1 MKEGTKMKAKN
12 NFFKQLISIMTVL
25 SLLFMVLGIQGNNEV
40 KAATLATLPA
50 PINQI
55 FPDADLAEGIRAVLQ
70 KASVTDVVTQEELES
85 ITKLVV
91 AGEKVASIQ
100 GIEYLTNLEY
110 LNLNGNQITDISPL
124 SNLVKLTNLYIG
136 TNKITDISALQNL
149 TNLRE
154 LYLNED
160 NISDISPLAN
170 LTKMY
175 SLNLGAN
182 HNLSDLSPLSNMTG
196 LNYLTVTESK
206 VKDVTPIAN
215 LTDLYSLSLNYNQIE
230 DISPLASL
238 TSLHYFTAYVNQITD
253 ITPVANMTRL
263 NSLKIGNNKITD
275 LSPLANLSQL
285 TWLEIGTNQISDI
298 NAVKDLTKLKMLNV
312 GSNQISDISVLNNLS
327 QLNSLFL
334 NNNQLGNEDME
345 VIGGLT
351 NLTTLFLSQN
361 HITDIRPLASL
372 SKMDSADFANQVIKK
387 PARNFSKTLSVP
399 NNITSIDGTLVT
411 PKTISNNGTYDAPNV
426 NWSSPSYLPEV
437 RYTFKQDVAVGSTT
451 SSYTGI
457 IIQPLNE
464 PVDYNVTF
472 NIDGNTSEVKTVTE
486 EDLIPEPAN
495 PTKQGYTFDGWYDAE
510 TGGTKWDFT
519 TGQMPANDLMLYAH
533 FSVNSYQ
540 VNFDIDGAVMNEAVV
555 YDTLLNEPTAP
566 TKQGYT
572 FDGWYDAETG
582 GNKWDFKTMKMPAN
596 DVTLY
601 AHFTVSSYQVNFDID
616 GAVTNEAIVY
626 DTLLNEPATPT
637 KQGYTFD
644 GWYDAETGGNKWD
657 FKTMKIPANDVTLYA
672 HFTINNYQANFDI
685 DGSVTNETITY
696 DTLLNEPTAPTKQG
710 FLFDGWY
717 DAEVGGTKWDF
728 NTMKM
733 PANDITLY
741 AHFSK
746 ETPLIPS
753 PSDESDSKP
762 TNGSITINEPSATSM
777 PVQNNNITVTAGE
790 NTPELTTAKLPKTG
804 DNNPWQTLFAGIL
817 LSSSAFYIWRKKA

>member
-1 MKEGTKMKAKN
+1 MKAKN

-40 KAATLATLPA
+40 KAATLATPPA

-91 AGEKVASIQ
+91 AGEKVVSIQ

-486 EDLIPEPAN
+486 EDLIPEPTN

-626 DTLLNEPATPT
+626 DALLNEPATPT

-657 FKTMKIPANDVTLYA
+657 FKTMKMPANDVTLYA

-685 DGSVTNETITY
+685 DGAVTNETITY

-733 PANDITLY
+733 PANDINLY

-777 PVQNNNITVTAGE
+777 PAQNNNITVTAGE

>member
-1 MKEGTKMKAKN
+1 
-12 NFFKQLISIMTVL
+12 
-25 SLLFMVLGIQGNNEV
+25 
-40 KAATLATLPA
+40 
-50 PINQI
+50 
-55 FPDADLAEGIRAVLQ
+55 
-70 KASVTDVVTQEELES
+70 
-85 ITKLVV
+85 
-91 AGEKVASIQ
+91 
-100 GIEYLTNLEY
+100 
-110 LNLNGNQITDISPL
+110 
-124 SNLVKLTNLYIG
+124 
-136 TNKITDISALQNL
+136 
-149 TNLRE
+149 
-154 LYLNED
+154 
-160 NISDISPLAN
+160 
-170 LTKMY
+170 
-175 SLNLGAN
+175 
-182 HNLSDLSPLSNMTG
+182 
-196 LNYLTVTESK
+196 
-206 VKDVTPIAN
+206 
-215 LTDLYSLSLNYNQIE
+215 IE

-437 RYTFKQDVAVGSTT
+437 RYTFKQDVVVGSTT

-657 FKTMKIPANDVTLYA
+657 FKTMKMPANDVTLYA

-777 PVQNNNITVTAGE
+777 PAQNNNIIVTAGE

>member
-1 MKEGTKMKAKN
+1 MKAKN

-387 PARNFSKTLSVP
+387 PARNFSKTLSVL

>member
-1 MKEGTKMKAKN
+1 
-12 NFFKQLISIMTVL
+12 
-25 SLLFMVLGIQGNNEV
+25 
-40 KAATLATLPA
+40 
-50 PINQI
+50 
-55 FPDADLAEGIRAVLQ
+55 
-70 KASVTDVVTQEELES
+70 
-85 ITKLVV
+85 
-91 AGEKVASIQ
+91 
-100 GIEYLTNLEY
+100 
-110 LNLNGNQITDISPL
+110 
-124 SNLVKLTNLYIG
+124 
-136 TNKITDISALQNL
+136 
-149 TNLRE
+149 
-154 LYLNED
+154 
-160 NISDISPLAN
+160 
-170 LTKMY
+170 
-175 SLNLGAN
+175 
-182 HNLSDLSPLSNMTG
+182 LSPLSNMTG

-486 EDLIPEPAN
+486 EDLIPEPTN

-555 YDTLLNEPTAP
+555 YNTLLNEPTAP

-626 DTLLNEPATPT
+626 DALLNEPATPT

-657 FKTMKIPANDVTLYA
+657 FKTMKMPANDVTLYA

-777 PVQNNNITVTAGE
+777 PAQNSNITVTAGE

>member
-1 MKEGTKMKAKN
+1 MKAKN

-657 FKTMKIPANDVTLYA
+657 FKTMKMPANDVTLYA

-733 PANDITLY
+733 PANDINLY

-777 PVQNNNITVTAGE
+777 PAQNNNITVTAGE

>member
-1 MKEGTKMKAKN
+1 MKAKN

-40 KAATLATLPA
+40 KAATLATPPA

-387 PARNFSKTLSVP
+387 PARNFLKTLSVP

-464 PVDYNVTF
+464 PLDYNVTF

-657 FKTMKIPANDVTLYA
+657 FKTMKMPANDVTLYA

-685 DGSVTNETITY
+685 DGAVTNETITY

-762 TNGSITINEPSATSM
+762 TNGSITINEPNAISM
-777 PVQNNNITVTAGE
+777 PAQNSNITVTAGE

>member
-1 MKEGTKMKAKN
+1 MKAKN

-40 KAATLATLPA
+40 KAATLATPPA

-486 EDLIPEPAN
+486 EDLIPEPTN

-555 YDTLLNEPTAP
+555 YNTLLNEPTAP

-601 AHFTVSSYQVNFDID
+601 ARFTVSSYQVNFDID

-626 DTLLNEPATPT
+626 DALLNEPATPT

-657 FKTMKIPANDVTLYA
+657 FKTMKMPANDVTLYA

-777 PVQNNNITVTAGE
+777 PAQNSNITVTAGE

>member
-1 MKEGTKMKAKN
+1 MKAKN

-40 KAATLATLPA
+40 KAATLATPPA

-464 PVDYNVTF
+464 PLDYNVTF

-657 FKTMKIPANDVTLYA
+657 FKTMKMPANDVTLYA

-777 PVQNNNITVTAGE
+777 PAQNNNITVTAGE

>member
-1 MKEGTKMKAKN
+1 MKAKN

-601 AHFTVSSYQVNFDID
+601 AHFTVSSYQVNFYID

>member
-1 MKEGTKMKAKN
+1 MKAKN

-40 KAATLATLPA
+40 KAATLATPPA

-182 HNLSDLSPLSNMTG
+182 HNLSNLSPLSNMTG

-486 EDLIPEPAN
+486 EDLIPEPTN

-626 DTLLNEPATPT
+626 DALLNEPATPT

-657 FKTMKIPANDVTLYA
+657 FKTMKMPANDVTLYA

-685 DGSVTNETITY
+685 DGAVTNETITY

-733 PANDITLY
+733 PANDINLY

-777 PVQNNNITVTAGE
+777 PAQNNNITVTAGE

>member
-1 MKEGTKMKAKN
+1 
-12 NFFKQLISIMTVL
+12 MTVL

-40 KAATLATLPA
+40 KAATLATPPA

-486 EDLIPEPAN
+486 EDLIPEPTN

-626 DTLLNEPATPT
+626 DALLNEPATPT

-657 FKTMKIPANDVTLYA
+657 FKTMKMPANDVTLYA

-685 DGSVTNETITY
+685 DGAVTNETITY

-733 PANDITLY
+733 PANDINLY

-777 PVQNNNITVTAGE
+777 PAQNNNITVTAGE

>member
-1 MKEGTKMKAKN
+1 MKAKN

-40 KAATLATLPA
+40 KAATLATPPA

-657 FKTMKIPANDVTLYA
+657 FKTMKMPANDVTLYA

-717 DAEVGGTKWDF
+717 DAEIGGTKWDF

-777 PVQNNNITVTAGE
+777 PAQNNNITVTAGE

>member
-1 MKEGTKMKAKN
+1 
-12 NFFKQLISIMTVL
+12 
-25 SLLFMVLGIQGNNEV
+25 
-40 KAATLATLPA
+40 
-50 PINQI
+50 
-55 FPDADLAEGIRAVLQ
+55 
-70 KASVTDVVTQEELES
+70 
-85 ITKLVV
+85 
-91 AGEKVASIQ
+91 
-100 GIEYLTNLEY
+100 
-110 LNLNGNQITDISPL
+110 
-124 SNLVKLTNLYIG
+124 
-136 TNKITDISALQNL
+136 
-149 TNLRE
+149 
-154 LYLNED
+154 
-160 NISDISPLAN
+160 
-170 LTKMY
+170 
-175 SLNLGAN
+175 
-182 HNLSDLSPLSNMTG
+182 
-196 LNYLTVTESK
+196 
-206 VKDVTPIAN
+206 
-215 LTDLYSLSLNYNQIE
+215 
-230 DISPLASL
+230 
-238 TSLHYFTAYVNQITD
+238 
-253 ITPVANMTRL
+253 
-263 NSLKIGNNKITD
+263 ITD

-437 RYTFKQDVAVGSTT
+437 RYTFKQDVVVGSTT

-657 FKTMKIPANDVTLYA
+657 FKTMKMPANDVTLYA

-733 PANDITLY
+733 PANDINLY

-777 PVQNNNITVTAGE
+777 PAQNNNITVTAGE

>member
-1 MKEGTKMKAKN
+1 MKAKN

-351 NLTTLFLSQN
+351 NLITLFLSQN

>member
-1 MKEGTKMKAKN
+1 MKAKN

-40 KAATLATLPA
+40 KAATLATPPA

-298 NAVKDLTKLKMLNV
+298 NAVKDLTKLKVLNV

-437 RYTFKQDVAVGSTT
+437 RYTFKQDVVVGSTT

-657 FKTMKIPANDVTLYA
+657 FKTMKMPANDVTLYA

-733 PANDITLY
+733 PANDINLY

-777 PVQNNNITVTAGE
+777 PAQNNNITVTAGE

>member
-1 MKEGTKMKAKN
+1 
-12 NFFKQLISIMTVL
+12 
-25 SLLFMVLGIQGNNEV
+25 
-40 KAATLATLPA
+40 
-50 PINQI
+50 
-55 FPDADLAEGIRAVLQ
+55 
-70 KASVTDVVTQEELES
+70 
-85 ITKLVV
+85 
-91 AGEKVASIQ
+91 
-100 GIEYLTNLEY
+100 
-110 LNLNGNQITDISPL
+110 
-124 SNLVKLTNLYIG
+124 
-136 TNKITDISALQNL
+136 
-149 TNLRE
+149 
-154 LYLNED
+154 
-160 NISDISPLAN
+160 
-170 LTKMY
+170 
-175 SLNLGAN
+175 
-182 HNLSDLSPLSNMTG
+182 
-196 LNYLTVTESK
+196 
-206 VKDVTPIAN
+206 
-215 LTDLYSLSLNYNQIE
+215 QIE

-387 PARNFSKTLSVP
+387 PARNFLKTLSVP

-464 PVDYNVTF
+464 PLDYNVTF

-657 FKTMKIPANDVTLYA
+657 FKTMKMPANDVTLYA

-685 DGSVTNETITY
+685 DGAVTNETITY

-762 TNGSITINEPSATSM
+762 TNGSITINEPSAISM
-777 PVQNNNITVTAGE
+777 PAQNSNITVTAGE

>member
-1 MKEGTKMKAKN
+1 
-12 NFFKQLISIMTVL
+12 
-25 SLLFMVLGIQGNNEV
+25 
-40 KAATLATLPA
+40 
-50 PINQI
+50 
-55 FPDADLAEGIRAVLQ
+55 
-70 KASVTDVVTQEELES
+70 
-85 ITKLVV
+85 
-91 AGEKVASIQ
+91 
-100 GIEYLTNLEY
+100 
-110 LNLNGNQITDISPL
+110 
-124 SNLVKLTNLYIG
+124 
-136 TNKITDISALQNL
+136 
-149 TNLRE
+149 
-154 LYLNED
+154 
-160 NISDISPLAN
+160 
-170 LTKMY
+170 
-175 SLNLGAN
+175 
-182 HNLSDLSPLSNMTG
+182 
-196 LNYLTVTESK
+196 
-206 VKDVTPIAN
+206 
-215 LTDLYSLSLNYNQIE
+215 
-230 DISPLASL
+230 
-238 TSLHYFTAYVNQITD
+238 
-253 ITPVANMTRL
+253 
-263 NSLKIGNNKITD
+263 
-275 LSPLANLSQL
+275 
-285 TWLEIGTNQISDI
+285 LEIGTNQISDI

>member
-1 MKEGTKMKAKN
+1 MKAKN

-40 KAATLATLPA
+40 KAATLATPPA

-457 IIQPLNE
+457 IIQTLNE
-464 PVDYNVTF
+464 PLDYNDTF

>member
-1 MKEGTKMKAKN
+1 
-12 NFFKQLISIMTVL
+12 
-25 SLLFMVLGIQGNNEV
+25 
-40 KAATLATLPA
+40 
-50 PINQI
+50 
-55 FPDADLAEGIRAVLQ
+55 
-70 KASVTDVVTQEELES
+70 
-85 ITKLVV
+85 
-91 AGEKVASIQ
+91 
-100 GIEYLTNLEY
+100 
-110 LNLNGNQITDISPL
+110 
-124 SNLVKLTNLYIG
+124 
-136 TNKITDISALQNL
+136 
-149 TNLRE
+149 
-154 LYLNED
+154 
-160 NISDISPLAN
+160 
-170 LTKMY
+170 
-175 SLNLGAN
+175 
-182 HNLSDLSPLSNMTG
+182 
-196 LNYLTVTESK
+196 
-206 VKDVTPIAN
+206 
-215 LTDLYSLSLNYNQIE
+215 
-230 DISPLASL
+230 
-238 TSLHYFTAYVNQITD
+238 
-253 ITPVANMTRL
+253 
-263 NSLKIGNNKITD
+263 LKIGNNKITD

-486 EDLIPEPAN
+486 EDLIPEPTN

-626 DTLLNEPATPT
+626 DALLNEPATPT

-657 FKTMKIPANDVTLYA
+657 FKTMKMPANDVTLYA

-685 DGSVTNETITY
+685 DGAVTNETITY

-733 PANDITLY
+733 PANDINLY

-777 PVQNNNITVTAGE
+777 PAQNNNITVTAGE

>member
-1 MKEGTKMKAKN
+1 
-12 NFFKQLISIMTVL
+12 
-25 SLLFMVLGIQGNNEV
+25 
-40 KAATLATLPA
+40 
-50 PINQI
+50 
-55 FPDADLAEGIRAVLQ
+55 
-70 KASVTDVVTQEELES
+70 
-85 ITKLVV
+85 
-91 AGEKVASIQ
+91 
-100 GIEYLTNLEY
+100 
-110 LNLNGNQITDISPL
+110 
-124 SNLVKLTNLYIG
+124 
-136 TNKITDISALQNL
+136 
-149 TNLRE
+149 
-154 LYLNED
+154 
-160 NISDISPLAN
+160 
-170 LTKMY
+170 
-175 SLNLGAN
+175 
-182 HNLSDLSPLSNMTG
+182 PLSNMTG

>member
-1 MKEGTKMKAKN
+1 
-12 NFFKQLISIMTVL
+12 
-25 SLLFMVLGIQGNNEV
+25 
-40 KAATLATLPA
+40 
-50 PINQI
+50 
-55 FPDADLAEGIRAVLQ
+55 
-70 KASVTDVVTQEELES
+70 
-85 ITKLVV
+85 
-91 AGEKVASIQ
+91 
-100 GIEYLTNLEY
+100 
-110 LNLNGNQITDISPL
+110 
-124 SNLVKLTNLYIG
+124 
-136 TNKITDISALQNL
+136 
-149 TNLRE
+149 
-154 LYLNED
+154 
-160 NISDISPLAN
+160 
-170 LTKMY
+170 
-175 SLNLGAN
+175 
-182 HNLSDLSPLSNMTG
+182 
-196 LNYLTVTESK
+196 
-206 VKDVTPIAN
+206 
-215 LTDLYSLSLNYNQIE
+215 
-230 DISPLASL
+230 
-238 TSLHYFTAYVNQITD
+238 
-253 ITPVANMTRL
+253 TRL

-486 EDLIPEPAN
+486 EDLIPEPTN

-626 DTLLNEPATPT
+626 DALLNEPATPT

-657 FKTMKIPANDVTLYA
+657 FKTMKMPANDVTLYA
-672 HFTINNYQANFDI
+672 HFTINNYQANFDM

-777 PVQNNNITVTAGE
+777 PAQNSNITVTAGE

>member
-1 MKEGTKMKAKN
+1 MKAKN

-685 DGSVTNETITY
+685 DDSVTNETITY

>member
-1 MKEGTKMKAKN
+1 
-12 NFFKQLISIMTVL
+12 
-25 SLLFMVLGIQGNNEV
+25 
-40 KAATLATLPA
+40 
-50 PINQI
+50 
-55 FPDADLAEGIRAVLQ
+55 
-70 KASVTDVVTQEELES
+70 
-85 ITKLVV
+85 
-91 AGEKVASIQ
+91 
-100 GIEYLTNLEY
+100 
-110 LNLNGNQITDISPL
+110 
-124 SNLVKLTNLYIG
+124 
-136 TNKITDISALQNL
+136 
-149 TNLRE
+149 
-154 LYLNED
+154 
-160 NISDISPLAN
+160 
-170 LTKMY
+170 
-175 SLNLGAN
+175 
-182 HNLSDLSPLSNMTG
+182 
-196 LNYLTVTESK
+196 
-206 VKDVTPIAN
+206 
-215 LTDLYSLSLNYNQIE
+215 
-230 DISPLASL
+230 PLASL

-387 PARNFSKTLSVP
+387 PARNFLKTLSVP

-464 PVDYNVTF
+464 PLDYNVTF

-657 FKTMKIPANDVTLYA
+657 FKTMKMPANDVTLYA

-685 DGSVTNETITY
+685 DGAVTNETITY

-762 TNGSITINEPSATSM
+762 TNGSITINEPSAISM
-777 PVQNNNITVTAGE
+777 PAQNSNITVTAGE

>member
-1 MKEGTKMKAKN
+1 MKAKN

-387 PARNFSKTLSVP
+387 PTRNFSKTLSVP

-437 RYTFKQDVAVGSTT
+437 RYTFKQDVVVGSTT

-657 FKTMKIPANDVTLYA
+657 FKTMKMPANDVTLYA

-733 PANDITLY
+733 PANDINLY

-777 PVQNNNITVTAGE
+777 PAQNNNITVTAGE

>member
-1 MKEGTKMKAKN
+1 
-12 NFFKQLISIMTVL
+12 
-25 SLLFMVLGIQGNNEV
+25 
-40 KAATLATLPA
+40 
-50 PINQI
+50 
-55 FPDADLAEGIRAVLQ
+55 
-70 KASVTDVVTQEELES
+70 
-85 ITKLVV
+85 
-91 AGEKVASIQ
+91 
-100 GIEYLTNLEY
+100 
-110 LNLNGNQITDISPL
+110 
-124 SNLVKLTNLYIG
+124 
-136 TNKITDISALQNL
+136 
-149 TNLRE
+149 
-154 LYLNED
+154 
-160 NISDISPLAN
+160 
-170 LTKMY
+170 
-175 SLNLGAN
+175 
-182 HNLSDLSPLSNMTG
+182 
-196 LNYLTVTESK
+196 
-206 VKDVTPIAN
+206 
-215 LTDLYSLSLNYNQIE
+215 
-230 DISPLASL
+230 
-238 TSLHYFTAYVNQITD
+238 
-253 ITPVANMTRL
+253 
-263 NSLKIGNNKITD
+263 
-275 LSPLANLSQL
+275 L

-486 EDLIPEPAN
+486 EDLIPEPTN

-626 DTLLNEPATPT
+626 DALLNEPATPT

-657 FKTMKIPANDVTLYA
+657 FKTMKMPANDVTLYA

-685 DGSVTNETITY
+685 DGAVTNETITY

-733 PANDITLY
+733 PANDINLY

-777 PVQNNNITVTAGE
+777 PAQNNNITVTAGE

>member
-1 MKEGTKMKAKN
+1 MKAKN

-25 SLLFMVLGIQGNNEV
+25 SLLFMVLGFQGNNEV

-437 RYTFKQDVAVGSTT
+437 RYTFKQDVVVGSTT

-657 FKTMKIPANDVTLYA
+657 FKTMKMPANDVTLYA
-672 HFTINNYQANFDI
+672 YFTINNYQANFDI

-733 PANDITLY
+733 PANDINLY

-777 PVQNNNITVTAGE
+777 PAQNNNITVTAGE

>member
-1 MKEGTKMKAKN
+1 MKAKN

-672 HFTINNYQANFDI
+672 HFTINNYEANFDI

>member
-1 MKEGTKMKAKN
+1 MKAKN

-40 KAATLATLPA
+40 KAATLATPPA

-464 PVDYNVTF
+464 PLDYNVTF

-486 EDLIPEPAN
+486 EDLIPEPTN

-626 DTLLNEPATPT
+626 DALLNEPATPT

-657 FKTMKIPANDVTLYA
+657 FKTMKMPANDVTLYA

-777 PVQNNNITVTAGE
+777 PAQNNNITVTAGE

-817 LSSSAFYIWRKKA
+817 LSSSVFYIWRKKA

>member
-1 MKEGTKMKAKN
+1 
-12 NFFKQLISIMTVL
+12 
-25 SLLFMVLGIQGNNEV
+25 
-40 KAATLATLPA
+40 
-50 PINQI
+50 
-55 FPDADLAEGIRAVLQ
+55 
-70 KASVTDVVTQEELES
+70 
-85 ITKLVV
+85 
-91 AGEKVASIQ
+91 
-100 GIEYLTNLEY
+100 
-110 LNLNGNQITDISPL
+110 
-124 SNLVKLTNLYIG
+124 
-136 TNKITDISALQNL
+136 
-149 TNLRE
+149 
-154 LYLNED
+154 
-160 NISDISPLAN
+160 
-170 LTKMY
+170 
-175 SLNLGAN
+175 
-182 HNLSDLSPLSNMTG
+182 
-196 LNYLTVTESK
+196 
-206 VKDVTPIAN
+206 
-215 LTDLYSLSLNYNQIE
+215 
-230 DISPLASL
+230 
-238 TSLHYFTAYVNQITD
+238 
-253 ITPVANMTRL
+253 TRL

-464 PVDYNVTF
+464 PLDYNVTF

-657 FKTMKIPANDVTLYA
+657 FKTMKMPANDVTLYA

-733 PANDITLY
+733 PANDINLY

-777 PVQNNNITVTAGE
+777 PAQNNNITVTAGE

>member
-1 MKEGTKMKAKN
+1 MKAKN

-40 KAATLATLPA
+40 KAATLATPPA

-486 EDLIPEPAN
+486 EDLIPEPTN

-626 DTLLNEPATPT
+626 DALLNEPATPT

-657 FKTMKIPANDVTLYA
+657 FKTMKMPANDVTLYA

-685 DGSVTNETITY
+685 DGAVTNETITY

-733 PANDITLY
+733 PANDINLY

-777 PVQNNNITVTAGE
+777 PAQNNNITVTAGE

-817 LSSSAFYIWRKKA
+817 LSSSAFYI

>member
-1 MKEGTKMKAKN
+1 
-12 NFFKQLISIMTVL
+12 
-25 SLLFMVLGIQGNNEV
+25 
-40 KAATLATLPA
+40 
-50 PINQI
+50 
-55 FPDADLAEGIRAVLQ
+55 
-70 KASVTDVVTQEELES
+70 
-85 ITKLVV
+85 
-91 AGEKVASIQ
+91 
-100 GIEYLTNLEY
+100 
-110 LNLNGNQITDISPL
+110 
-124 SNLVKLTNLYIG
+124 
-136 TNKITDISALQNL
+136 
-149 TNLRE
+149 
-154 LYLNED
+154 
-160 NISDISPLAN
+160 
-170 LTKMY
+170 
-175 SLNLGAN
+175 
-182 HNLSDLSPLSNMTG
+182 
-196 LNYLTVTESK
+196 
-206 VKDVTPIAN
+206 
-215 LTDLYSLSLNYNQIE
+215 
-230 DISPLASL
+230 
-238 TSLHYFTAYVNQITD
+238 
-253 ITPVANMTRL
+253 
-263 NSLKIGNNKITD
+263 
-275 LSPLANLSQL
+275 ANLSQL

-657 FKTMKIPANDVTLYA
+657 FKTMKMPANDVTLYA

-733 PANDITLY
+733 PANDINLY

-777 PVQNNNITVTAGE
+777 PAQNNNITVTAGE

>member
-1 MKEGTKMKAKN
+1 MKAKN

-486 EDLIPEPAN
+486 EDLIPEPTN

-657 FKTMKIPANDVTLYA
+657 FKTMKMPANDVTLYA

-777 PVQNNNITVTAGE
+777 PAQNNNITVTAGE

>member
-1 MKEGTKMKAKN
+1 MKAKN

-40 KAATLATLPA
+40 KAATLATPPA

-657 FKTMKIPANDVTLYA
+657 FKTMKMPANDVTLYA
-672 HFTINNYQANFDI
+672 HFTINNYQANFDM

-746 ETPLIPS
+746 ETPLSPS

-777 PVQNNNITVTAGE
+777 PAQNNNITVTAGE

>member
-1 MKEGTKMKAKN
+1 
-12 NFFKQLISIMTVL
+12 
-25 SLLFMVLGIQGNNEV
+25 
-40 KAATLATLPA
+40 
-50 PINQI
+50 
-55 FPDADLAEGIRAVLQ
+55 
-70 KASVTDVVTQEELES
+70 
-85 ITKLVV
+85 
-91 AGEKVASIQ
+91 
-100 GIEYLTNLEY
+100 
-110 LNLNGNQITDISPL
+110 
-124 SNLVKLTNLYIG
+124 
-136 TNKITDISALQNL
+136 
-149 TNLRE
+149 
-154 LYLNED
+154 
-160 NISDISPLAN
+160 
-170 LTKMY
+170 
-175 SLNLGAN
+175 
-182 HNLSDLSPLSNMTG
+182 
-196 LNYLTVTESK
+196 
-206 VKDVTPIAN
+206 
-215 LTDLYSLSLNYNQIE
+215 
-230 DISPLASL
+230 ISPLASL

-437 RYTFKQDVAVGSTT
+437 RYTFKQDVVVGSTT

-657 FKTMKIPANDVTLYA
+657 FKTMKMPANDVTLYA

-733 PANDITLY
+733 PANDINLY

-777 PVQNNNITVTAGE
+777 PAQNNNITVTAGE

>member
-1 MKEGTKMKAKN
+1 MKAKN

-644 GWYDAETGGNKWD
+644 GWYDAETDGNKWD

>member
-1 MKEGTKMKAKN
+1 
-12 NFFKQLISIMTVL
+12 
-25 SLLFMVLGIQGNNEV
+25 
-40 KAATLATLPA
+40 
-50 PINQI
+50 
-55 FPDADLAEGIRAVLQ
+55 
-70 KASVTDVVTQEELES
+70 
-85 ITKLVV
+85 
-91 AGEKVASIQ
+91 
-100 GIEYLTNLEY
+100 
-110 LNLNGNQITDISPL
+110 
-124 SNLVKLTNLYIG
+124 
-136 TNKITDISALQNL
+136 
-149 TNLRE
+149 
-154 LYLNED
+154 
-160 NISDISPLAN
+160 
-170 LTKMY
+170 
-175 SLNLGAN
+175 
-182 HNLSDLSPLSNMTG
+182 
-196 LNYLTVTESK
+196 
-206 VKDVTPIAN
+206 
-215 LTDLYSLSLNYNQIE
+215 
-230 DISPLASL
+230 
-238 TSLHYFTAYVNQITD
+238 
-253 ITPVANMTRL
+253 
-263 NSLKIGNNKITD
+263 GNNKITD

-437 RYTFKQDVAVGSTT
+437 RYTFKQDVVVGSTT

-657 FKTMKIPANDVTLYA
+657 FKTMKMPANDVTLYA

-733 PANDITLY
+733 PANDINLY

-777 PVQNNNITVTAGE
+777 PAQNNNITVTAGE

>member
-1 MKEGTKMKAKN
+1 
-12 NFFKQLISIMTVL
+12 
-25 SLLFMVLGIQGNNEV
+25 
-40 KAATLATLPA
+40 
-50 PINQI
+50 
-55 FPDADLAEGIRAVLQ
+55 
-70 KASVTDVVTQEELES
+70 
-85 ITKLVV
+85 
-91 AGEKVASIQ
+91 
-100 GIEYLTNLEY
+100 
-110 LNLNGNQITDISPL
+110 
-124 SNLVKLTNLYIG
+124 
-136 TNKITDISALQNL
+136 
-149 TNLRE
+149 
-154 LYLNED
+154 
-160 NISDISPLAN
+160 
-170 LTKMY
+170 
-175 SLNLGAN
+175 
-182 HNLSDLSPLSNMTG
+182 
-196 LNYLTVTESK
+196 
-206 VKDVTPIAN
+206 
-215 LTDLYSLSLNYNQIE
+215 
-230 DISPLASL
+230 
-238 TSLHYFTAYVNQITD
+238 
-253 ITPVANMTRL
+253 
-263 NSLKIGNNKITD
+263 
-275 LSPLANLSQL
+275 
-285 TWLEIGTNQISDI
+285 NQISDI

-486 EDLIPEPAN
+486 EDLIPEPTN

-626 DTLLNEPATPT
+626 DALLNEPATPT

-657 FKTMKIPANDVTLYA
+657 FKTMKMPANDVTLYA

-685 DGSVTNETITY
+685 DGAVTNETITY

-733 PANDITLY
+733 PANDINLY

-777 PVQNNNITVTAGE
+777 PAQNNNITVTAGE

>member
-1 MKEGTKMKAKN
+1 MKAKN

-40 KAATLATLPA
+40 KAATLATPPA

-657 FKTMKIPANDVTLYA
+657 FKTMKMPANDVTLYA

-777 PVQNNNITVTAGE
+777 PAQNNNITVTAGE

>member
-1 MKEGTKMKAKN
+1 MKAKN

-40 KAATLATLPA
+40 KAATLATPPA

-657 FKTMKIPANDVTLYA
+657 FKTMKMPANDVTLYA

-685 DGSVTNETITY
+685 DGAVTNETITY

-777 PVQNNNITVTAGE
+777 PAQNSNITVTAGE